1 MSAVPFLRGLTLAL
15 LLVALAGCSS
25 TRTAYR
31 FADWGIV
38 WWVDDYVTLTEA
50 QETSLKQNITA
61 FKQWHC
67 SEELPIYSG
76 WLAGLESDIAKGNI
90 NHTLVRA
97 RFEELSSALDR
108 VLVRITPS
116 AADLLSGLSAVQVAQ
131 LDRTMAEKHREKEEE
146 FLSPDPEEQR
156 QRREDRTRER
166 AERWLGEL
174 GPEQRELIRQWNLDR
189 GNQTEIWLEG
199 RRRWQERLSETLAD
213 RYREDFD
220 ARIANLIQNSQATRG
235 PEYQAMVQDSRM
247 ALTDLATG
255 LLQDA
260 SHEQHRHLVQ
270 ELADLRRD
278 FQALQC

>member
-1 MSAVPFLRGLTLAL
+1 MSAIPLRGLALAL
-15 LLVALAGCSS
+15 LLVVLAGCSS

-50 QETSLKQNITA
+50 QEASLKQDIKA

-67 SEELPIYSG
+67 GEELPIYSG
-76 WLAGLESDIAKGNI
+76 WLAGLEADIAKGNS
-90 NHTLVRA
+90 NRQLVRA
-97 RFEELSSALDR
+97 RFEELSLALDR
-108 VLVRITPS
+108 LLVRITPT
-116 AADLLSGLSAVQVAQ
+116 AVDLLSGLGAVQVAQ

-166 AERWLGEL
+166 VERWLGEL
-174 GPEQRELIRQWNLDR
+174 GPEQQELIRQWNLDR

-199 RRRWQERLSETLAD
+199 RRRWQERLSEALGD
-213 RYREDFD
+213 RHREDFEP
-220 ARIANLIQNSQATRG
+220 RLANLIQNSQAARG
-235 PEYQAMVQDSRM
+235 PEYQAMVQDSRT
-247 ALTDLATG
+247 ALIDLITG

-260 SHEQHRHLVQ
+260 SPEQRRHLIQ

-278 FQALQC
+278 FRALQC